1 MMRSACATSS
11 LGASNE
17 LLDNL
22 SRAYSAYRSFG
33 RRELSQGN
41 VISKGCDLVIANNA
55 ASRVLIS
62 FVSWDWCFLAKDGRW
77 RMASSG
83 YLFTKTFKDFKTR
96 SVDSPVRCLS
106 TCERSSYWVKSWTFI
121 CWPCPA
127 LVGEAAELD
136 GTGLSCS
143 LVECRP
149 GVSNLS
155 RRIAFLGVLLGGLL
169 SSQPGNLDFWHFWH
183 GAEPALMHFIFDFL

>member
-1 MMRSACATSS
+1 MRSACATSS

-41 VISKGCDLVIANNA
+41 VISRGCDLVIASNA
-55 ASRVLIS
+55 ANKVLIS
-62 FVSWDWCFLAKDGRW
+62 FVSCDWCFLAKDGRW

-96 SVDSPVRCLS
+96 SVESPVRWLS
-106 TCERSSYWVKSWTFI
+106 TCAISSYWVKSWI
-121 CWPCPA
+121 LGRWSCPA
-127 LVGEAAELD
+127 LAGEAAELD

-143 LVECRP
+143 WVECWP
-149 GVSNLS
+149 GVSKVF
-155 RRIAFLGVLLGGLL
+155 RRMAFLAVLLGGLL